1 MKKLSNKELKK
12 INGGDFWEDLGTI
25 TGNVINKI
33 ARLGK
38 GKK

>member
-1 MKKLSNKELKK
+1 MKTLDKKMLKN

-33 ARLGK
+33 PRLGK